1 MLNSILEEDQ
11 ENASTFGD
19 DAFLVAN
26 EFIQQKQLGKT
37 TAPTA
42 NNNNTETND
51 DKKQKVSLK
60 KE

>member
-19 DAFLVAN
+19 DAFLAAN
-26 EFIQQKQLGKT
+26 EFIQHKQQGKT
-37 TAPTA
+37 AIQTA
-42 NNNNTETND
+42 NTDAND

>member
-19 DAFLVAN
+19 DAFLAAN
-26 EFIQQKQLGKT
+26 EFIQQKQQGKST
-37 TAPTA
+37 NA
-42 NNNNTETND
+42 NEAND